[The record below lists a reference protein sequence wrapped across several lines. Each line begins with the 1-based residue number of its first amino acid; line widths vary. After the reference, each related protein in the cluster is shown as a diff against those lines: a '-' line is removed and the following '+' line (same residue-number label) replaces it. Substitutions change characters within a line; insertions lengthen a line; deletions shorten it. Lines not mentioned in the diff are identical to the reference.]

1 MRMWPEFVSRF
12 ALAGVLLAVV
22 SGCGPSGGAFVWIDD
37 VPAPAPRDVGG
48 YRIAAGDLLHV
59 QVWDHDNMSGRM
71 RVRSDGRISVPLL
84 NDAAAAG
91 KTPEQLARDLE
102 TYLREKSLVVDPRVT
117 VVLEETKPLAVA
129 VMGEVVHAGMYTL
142 SPGAGVAEA
151 LASAGGLTEFA
162 HRDRI
167 FVVRRAPELVRI
179 RFTYSALVGGSGKAP
194 TFRLQHGDVVVT
206 E

>member
-1 MRMWPEFVSRF
+1 
-12 ALAGVLLAVV
+12 
-22 SGCGPSGGAFVWIDD
+22 
-37 VPAPAPRDVGG
+37 
-48 YRIAAGDLLHV
+48 
-59 QVWDHDNMSGRM
+59 
-71 RVRSDGRISVPLL
+71 
-84 NDAAAAG
+84 
-91 KTPEQLARDLE
+91 
-102 TYLREKSLVVDPRVT
+102 VVDPRVM

-142 SPGAGVAEA
+142 IPGAGVAEA

-167 FVVRRAPELVRI
+167 FVVRRTPQLVRI

-194 TFRLQHGDVVVT
+194 TFRLQNGDVVVT

>member
-1 MRMWPEFVSRF
+1 MVSCF
-12 ALAGVLLAVV
+12 ALAGALLVGTT
-22 SGCGPSGGAFVWIDD
+22 GCGRSAGAFVWIDD
-37 VPAPAPRDVGG
+37 MPAPRDAGA
-48 YRIAAGDLLHV
+48 YTIASGDLLHV
-59 QVWDHDNMSGRM
+59 QVWDHDNMSGRT

-84 NDAAAAG
+84 NDAVAAG

-102 TYLREKSLVVDPRVT
+102 AYLRQKSLVVDPRVT
-117 VVLEETKPLAVA
+117 VVLEETRPLAVA

-142 SPGAGVAEA
+142 TPGAGVAEA

-167 FVVRRAPELVRI
+167 FVIRRAPELMRI
-179 RFTYSALVGGSGKAP
+179 RFTYSAVVGGSGKAP
-194 TFRLQHGDVVVT
+194 TFRLQNGDVVVT

>member
-1 MRMWPEFVSRF
+1 MRRWSEFVSRS
-12 ALAGVLLAVV
+12 ALGWALLVGTA
-22 SGCGPSGGAFVWIDD
+22 GCGRSAGTFVWIDD
-37 VPAPAPRDVGG
+37 VPVLRDPGA
-48 YRIAAGDLLHV
+48 YTIAAGDLLHV
-59 QVWDHDNMSGRM
+59 QVWDHDNMSGRI

-84 NDAAAAG
+84 NDAVAAG

-102 TYLREKSLVVDPRVT
+102 AYLREKNLVVYPRVT
-117 VVLEETKPLAVA
+117 VVLEETRPLAVA
-129 VMGEVVHAGMYTL
+129 VMGEVAHAGMYTL

-151 LASAGGLTEFA
+151 IASAGGLTEFA

-167 FVVRRAPELVRI
+167 FVVRRTPQLVRI

-194 TFRLQHGDVVVT
+194 TFHLQNGDVVVT